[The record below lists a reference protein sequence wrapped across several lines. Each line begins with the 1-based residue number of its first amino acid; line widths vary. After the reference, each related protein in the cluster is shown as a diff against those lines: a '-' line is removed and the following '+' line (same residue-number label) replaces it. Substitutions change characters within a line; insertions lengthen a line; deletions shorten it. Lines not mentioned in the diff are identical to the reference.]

1 MSWYQLLDPNH
12 IYTFLLLFV
21 RLSTLF
27 VFMPFYNH
35 AAVSRNVKA
44 AFAFYLTLLL
54 YPMVPVSPEPYSA
67 ASFFAAL
74 FFEIALGLTA
84 GLALNIVFAMLSYA
98 GEQIAFVMGFS
109 LASTMDP
116 QSGVQ
121 SPLVSQFLTMTAM
134 LVLLAFNGHHE
145 MLLWMVKAV
154 QAVPPG
160 RYPLDQGVSSYLMGA
175 MGHLFVMGF
184 SIAFPIV
191 ALSLLADVIFGMLM
205 KTMPQFN
212 LLVVGFPIKIALSLA
227 VWSVTLVAMMLLFKR
242 EFQSAMTVLFGWLG
256 GTP

>member
-1 MSWYQLLDPNH
+1 
-12 IYTFLLLFV
+12 
-21 RLSTLF
+21 
-27 VFMPFYNH
+27 
-35 AAVSRNVKA
+35 
-44 AFAFYLTLLL
+44 
-54 YPMVPVSPEPYSA
+54 
-67 ASFFAAL
+67 
-74 FFEIALGLTA
+74 
-84 GLALNIVFAMLSYA
+84 
-98 GEQIAFVMGFS
+98 
-109 LASTMDP
+109 MDP